1 LFSLQEPPLVLE
13 VPIPQVPTSVCSLV
27 EVQLPLPEA
36 VPSRQSKSMLMPDT
50 GLAETGEG
58 GEVLGSAPATGVVR
72 CVIVPVKVPV
82 LGVAAPAG
90 HL

>member
-1 LFSLQEPPLVLE
+1 
-13 VPIPQVPTSVCSLV
+13 
-27 EVQLPLPEA
+27 
-36 VPSRQSKSMLMPDT
+36 MLIPDT